1 MEEQISIDL
10 ETHNRLKAMKGERTW
25 IAFFNDITNNPE
37 RSSSVIIDDPSFK
50 LEIKKIDLLTIRF
63 LDLWFDE
70 KKDELYNRKKDDW
83 IKPAGTAESDKVLS
97 GPVSPVLGDRP
108 GGNIPRGKL
117 TDTLPETG
125 LICPPATGFKEIY
138 GITPDWSFVDKGKK
152 KSYRGLS
159 LLAVQYAFDHVDE
172 IFTSVQYQDKILEA
186 YKSKKTVCPHSSLM
200 SYSCNSLKQFIK
212 DKKIVKLKSKQFKK
226 LHIYPSTTELI
237 DNTPGSMMS
246 GIPPEDKPDS
256 AHSQSGAVWKPEPD
270 DKTESTWTT
279 ADEDMLRDNY
289 DDVDK
294 IVRLR
299 LIKGK
304 TREDIEQKIKELGLV
319 KKQIEAI
326 LTDDE
331 PPKKQP
337 LKKKTEDLRE
347 LVKKR
352 EKERK
357 KYGAG

>member
-1 MEEQISIDL
+1 MDEEKPL
-10 ETHNRLKAMKGERTW
+10 
-25 IAFFNDITNNPE
+25 
-37 RSSSVIIDDPSFK
+37 IIINEDSFC
-50 LEIKKIDLLTIRF
+50 LQVKKIDLLTKRF

-83 IKPAGTAESDKVLS
+83 IKPAGT
-97 GPVSPVLGDRP
+97 
-108 GGNIPRGKL
+108 
-117 TDTLPETG
+117 
-125 LICPPATGFKEIY
+125 ICPPTTGY

-152 KSYRGLS
+152 KRYRGVS
-159 LLAVQYAFDHVDE
+159 RLAVQYAFEHVDD
-172 IFTSVQYQDKILEA
+172 IFTSTQYQDKILEC
-186 YKSKKTVCPHSSLM
+186 YESKKTPCPHSSLM
-200 SYSCNSLKQFIK
+200 SYSCISLKQLIK

-226 LHIYPSTTELI
+226 LHIYPSATGLI

-246 GIPPEDKPDS
+246 GIPLKTPTAIEIIEEELKKPDS
-256 AHSQSGAVWKPEPD
+256 VHSQSGAIWKPERD

-304 TREDIEQKIKELGLV
+304 TRGDIEQKIKELGLV

-331 PPKKQP
+331 PPEKPK